1 MTNLLTRDPRHPRRR
16 PTGLAA
22 ARIVGSALLVLL
34 SMVIGPALQASAAVA
49 SPVVAMPLIRPAI
62 TVPSTARQVVAVGA
76 TSPGATTA
84 KLSLWQKGTNGR
96 WTRTVGP
103 VPARV
108 GSRGIGPAH
117 EGSRYTP
124 AGTFALDQA
133 FGRLNNP
140 GTKLRY
146 FKTDPLDWW
155 NENPLSRTYNKHIR
169 RVNSP
174 GGASEN
180 LYYSGTAYN
189 LAVNIAYNPTNIPYK
204 GSAFFLHVGTGHSTA
219 GCVSIAQ
226 STLTTI
232 MRKLDPAQ
240 HPVIAIRN
248 GTPWVP

>member
-1 MTNLLTRDPRHPRRR
+1 MDTRAHRQQDRDDRPTDRRSRRR
-16 PTGLAA
+16 ASHRVPGAGALVRLAVA
-22 ARIVGSALLVLL
+22 LIVMV
-34 SMVIGPALQASAAVA
+34 SMVIAPSAA
-49 SPVVAMPLIRPAI
+49 SAI
-62 TVPSTARQVVAVGA
+62 TVPNWTRQVVAVGA

-84 KLSLWQKGTNGR
+84 VLSLWQKGTNGR
-96 WTRTVGP
+96 WTRAVGP

-108 GSRGIGPAH
+108 GKRGIGPAY
-117 EGSRYTP
+117 EGSLYTP
-124 AGTFALDQA
+124 AGVFKLDQA

-140 GTKLRY
+140 GTRLPY
-146 FKTDPLDWW
+146 FKTDSLDWW
-155 NENPLSRTYNKHIR
+155 NENPVSRTYNKHIR
-169 RVNSP
+169 RINSP